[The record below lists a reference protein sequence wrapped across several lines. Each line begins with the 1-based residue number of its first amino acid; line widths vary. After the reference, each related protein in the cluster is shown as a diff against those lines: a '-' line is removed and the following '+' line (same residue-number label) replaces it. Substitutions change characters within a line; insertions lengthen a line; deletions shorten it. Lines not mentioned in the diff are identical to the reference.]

1 MSYATPEQFIR
12 AFSEREART
21 LTDENMTGFIDEE
34 KLASALARASA
45 QIDGYLVGRY
55 RTPWPDSPGI
65 VVGYCCD
72 IARYHLATDYRI
84 SSEEIQ
90 MRYRDAIR
98 FLEKVAAGQINLGRD
113 TSGSVIQSSS
123 QVRIPDTNEPD
134 WESLEGVKISLY
146 PLSNSGKRTSYLDCF
161 TTEVGEKYTV
171 DNEAK
176 IDIKMAALRKVEG

>member
-1 MSYATPEQFIR
+1 M
-12 AFSEREART
+12 
-21 LTDENMTGFIDEE
+21 
-34 KLASALARASA
+34 ARASA

-65 VVGYCCD
+65 LVGYCCD

-113 TSGSVIQSSS
+113 TSGSVIRHRHRCVSAPAPVSS
-123 QVRIPDTNEPD
+123 
-134 WESLEGVKISLY
+134 GVS
-146 PLSNSGKRTSYLDCF
+146 PRG
-161 TTEVGEKYTV
+161 EVHSDY
-171 DNEAK
+171 
-176 IDIKMAALRKVEG
+176 